1 MLKRIGTN
9 EARGVIVRRFLE
21 EGDFLGAVRVGKGGK
36 GGEEGWPTSG
46 DFWRAAVKKA
56 LEVEEGERARLLYLL
71 FVFLKSYG
79 EKDVSTKIGKG
90 GEEGQHRE
98 GAKRRQSWKEKE
110 RAKGLRVESK
120 LASEVGGGFP
130 DGLIKNQ
137 QVVNTLKGMFGFA

>member
-1 MLKRIGTN
+1 M
-9 EARGVIVRRFLE
+9 RRFLD
-21 EGDFLGAVRVGKGGK
+21 EGDFLGAIREGRGGR

-56 LEVEEGERARLLYLL
+56 SEVEEGERARLLYLL
-71 FVFLKSYG
+71 FVFLKGYG

-90 GEEGQHRE
+90 GEEGGQQLNKD

-120 LASEVGGGFP
+120 LASEVGGAFP
-130 DGLIKNQ
+130 EGLIKNQ
-137 QVVNTLKGMFGFA
+137 QVRNTLKGMFGFA